1 MYRPELPHLPHLVAG
16 GLVVLALVGCGGD
29 TPPTVDEP
37 PPNET
42 TSAPVETPASDT
54 PGGQD
59 TGPFGEIDAAAEVA
73 EARALLGTPEDELPG
88 SVRIARR
95 GGEGFAVTDDY
106 VLGRD
111 TVELDEVKGTY
122 VVTSVTVELPDG
134 PRTFTRRR

>member
-1 MYRPELPHLPHLVAG
+1 M
-16 GLVVLALVGCGGD
+16 VLALVGCGGD
-29 TPPTVDEP
+29 TPPTVDQP
-37 PPNET
+37 PPDGT
-42 TSAPVETPASDT
+42 PSAPVETPSRT
-54 PGGQD
+54 HPVGRD
-59 TGPFGEIDAAAEVA
+59 TGPFGEIDTAAEVA

-111 TVELDEVKGTY
+111 TVELDEVKGAH